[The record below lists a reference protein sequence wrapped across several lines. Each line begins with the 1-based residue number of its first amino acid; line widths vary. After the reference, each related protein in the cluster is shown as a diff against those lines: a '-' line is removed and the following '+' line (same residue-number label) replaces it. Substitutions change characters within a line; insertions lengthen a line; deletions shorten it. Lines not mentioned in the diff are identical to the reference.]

1 MSAFGGKA
9 DIVRPPR
16 GGLSVSCNWQIGAQ
30 GTSRKCRL
38 PKIDVRA
45 AHNGPHGFYA
55 ISIDRLIQPLV
66 IQATAHRKKY
76 LAELA
81 SMWGYFVLLKGRP
94 FRAIPRPA
102 SDDWVGCSAAIRHSA
117 GDRYPARCRCLIA

>member
-30 GTSRKCRL
+30 GTSRKCCL

-81 SMWGYFVLLKGRP
+81 SMWGYFVLLK
-94 FRAIPRPA
+94 
-102 SDDWVGCSAAIRHSA
+102 VGHSAPYLDQRQMIGSAALLQYVVAQETGILRA
-117 GDRYPARCRCLIA
+117 VDA